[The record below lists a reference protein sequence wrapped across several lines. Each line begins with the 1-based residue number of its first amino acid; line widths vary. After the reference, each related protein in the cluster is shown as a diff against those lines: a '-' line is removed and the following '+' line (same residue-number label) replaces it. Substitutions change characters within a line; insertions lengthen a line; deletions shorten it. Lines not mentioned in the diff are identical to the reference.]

1 MDFRSGGRINRT
13 GDVMSNDEHAVVLF
27 YSTSHAIKAQRLLK
41 NESITCAMVP
51 VPRHLSSECGAC
63 VRITRSSKNHAASIL
78 NEKQMQ
84 FEGPVDI

>member
-1 MDFRSGGRINRT
+1 MSSG
-13 GDVMSNDEHAVVLF
+13 EHAVVLF

-41 NESITCAMVP
+41 NGSVSCAMIP
-51 VPRHLSSECGAC
+51 VPRHLSSDCGAC
-63 VRITRSSKNHAASIL
+63 IRIDRFSKNHAAEIL

>member
-1 MDFRSGGRINRT
+1 
-13 GDVMSNDEHAVVLF
+13 MSSDEHAVVLF
-27 YSTSHAIKAQRLLK
+27 YSTSHAIRAQRLLK
-41 NESITCAMVP
+41 NGSVSCTMIP

-63 VRITRSSKNHAASIL
+63 IRIARSSKKCVAVIL